1 VKSSSLAQTVLSWR
15 DGLPDSIL
23 PLFANLVGV
32 LSERELELHEAS
44 ERHDPWIGDPWFA
57 RDG

>member
-32 LSERELELHEAS
+32 LSERDLELH
-44 ERHDPWIGDPWFA
+44 
-57 RDG
+57 